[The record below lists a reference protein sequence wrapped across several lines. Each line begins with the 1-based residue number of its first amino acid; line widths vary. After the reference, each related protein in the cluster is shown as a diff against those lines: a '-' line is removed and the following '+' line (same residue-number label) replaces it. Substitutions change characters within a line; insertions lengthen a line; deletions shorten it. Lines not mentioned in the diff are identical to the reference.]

1 MKILKSVLP
10 HIMIIIAGIF
20 IVFLILDQYNPT
32 MNWINNSVSLKLFW
46 VFCILT
52 VINSI
57 MLIASNRKQVE
68 GGDKT

>member
-1 MKILKSVLP
+1 MKLIKNVLP

-52 VINSI
+52 MVNSI
-57 MLIASNRKQVE
+57 MIIASNRKQVE

>member
-1 MKILKSVLP
+1 MKMLKSVLP

-32 MNWINNSVSLKLFW
+32 MNWINNSVSLNLFW
-46 VFCILT
+46 AFCILT
-52 VINSI
+52 IINSI

-68 GGDKT
+68 GGE

>member
-1 MKILKSVLP
+1 MKLIKNILP

-52 VINSI
+52 MVNSI
-57 MLIASNRKQVE
+57 MIIASNRKQVE